1 MVNIRSLVDD
11 AIELIPVLILLG
23 ALVCGIA
30 TAKRTSDC
38 SGSERRG
45 RELGM
50 SMYSKPLI
58 TMVPT
63 AVFVDERG
71 VTNIV
76 MEIKTGNN

>member
-1 MVNIRSLVDD
+1 MNIRSLVDG

-30 TAKRTSDC
+30 TAKRISDC
-38 SGSERRG
+38 SDSERRG

-50 SMYSKPLI
+50 SMCSKPLI